1 MWPIYESV
9 EDLGIKPYIQ
19 SNCTC
24 GIIAQKF
31 NPVVELVIPVE
42 KLTKEAIA

>member
-1 MWPIYESV
+1 MKFQGY
-9 EDLGIKPYIQ
+9 LFLFKPYIQ